1 MEVLMAS
8 DCLLI
13 YPNPSE
19 DATVRGPALSIFYP
33 GAHAENNNL
42 VIDYYDQRM
51 DPPEKLKACLE
62 NTMMVGISSMTG
74 NQLSQ
79 AVKLMETIKSEYPH
93 LPIVMGGVHPSMQ
106 PLDTMKNN
114 NVDFVVIG
122 EGEETLTELI
132 KSMKNG
138 RDYEKILGLVWRRD
152 SEVVKNT
159 DRPQLRMANLPFP
172 VTEKSAPYYQLA
184 NKYNELFY
192 IHSRGC
198 PYKCRFCYNLEFND
212 AKWRLMPA
220 DKMER
225 EVGMLNEICGGIDYL
240 FLNDDY
246 LGSNPA
252 VIKRVSTVMK
262 KYHIRWGT
270 CLRASDIRE
279 DTIGLFV
286 DGGLDRA
293 LFGLETGSERLLN
306 GIIGKGL
313 VQGLEDMRRCVR
325 LLSKSKIFPTYSFM
339 CNVPTETR
347 DDIKKTLS
355 MMEWI
360 HKTDP
365 KARLGLYVYTPYP
378 GTPMFD
384 DAVEQGF
391 TMPETLEQWGE
402 MSLHNAHFS
411 KRAESLYYLAG
422 LVFRRD
428 VSRQKFP
435 GLLRLLIL
443 PFEWSASIRWKFR
456 FWSFYEFEK
465 KCVKWLFKFG
475 TSHRYRKQQKLA
487 AEKVKEPAFLMHL
500 GDPAKKNQE
509 IQDSPEGVC
518 QPESPRQANP
528 RPFANATSVG

>member
-1 MEVLMAS
+1 MMS

-33 GAHAENNNL
+33 GAHAENNGL
-42 VIDYYDQRM
+42 TIDYYDQRM
-51 DPPEKLKACLE
+51 DSPEKLKTCLE

-74 NQLSQ
+74 NQLRQ
-79 AVKLMETIKSEYPH
+79 TVNLLEMIKRDYPS

-106 PLDTMKNN
+106 PLETMKNQH
-114 NVDFVVIG
+114 VDFAVIG

-132 KSMKNG
+132 KAVKNG
-138 RDYEKILGLVWRRD
+138 QAYDKILGLIWRKEGQVIR
-152 SEVVKNT
+152 NA

-172 VTEKSAPYYQLA
+172 VTEKSKPYYQLA
-184 NKYNELFY
+184 SKYNELFY

-225 EVGMLNEICGGIDYL
+225 EIGMLNEICGGINYL

-252 VIKRVSTVMK
+252 VIKRVSSVMK
-262 KYHIRWGT
+262 KYNIRWGT

-279 DTIGLFV
+279 DSLPLFV
-286 DGGLDRA
+286 EGGLDRA

-313 VQGLEDMRRCVR
+313 VQGLEDIRRCVT
-325 LLSKSKIFPTYSFM
+325 LLSKTNIFPTYSFM

-355 MMEWI
+355 MMDWI
-360 HKTDP
+360 HKTDS

-378 GTPMFD
+378 GTPMFN
-384 DAVEQGF
+384 DALEQGF
-391 TMPETLEQWGE
+391 TMPESLEQWGE

-435 GLLRLLIL
+435 GILRLMIL
-443 PFEWSASIRWKFR
+443 PFEWSASIRWKLR

-465 KCVKWLFKFG
+465 RCVMWLFKFG
-475 TSHRYRKQQKLA
+475 TSFRFRRQKQLA
-487 AEKVKEPAFLMHL
+487 AEKAKEPAFLMHL
-500 GDPAKKNQE
+500 GDSEKEDQE
-509 IQDSPEGVC
+509 ILDSLEGVC
-518 QPESPRQANP
+518 QPESPREVK
-528 RPFANATSVG
+528 RSLYANATSVG